1 MNMTPKTGLI
11 LAITAIL
18 LTCGCS
24 TTPQAAL
31 DQANNGTYL
40 MLAMQGEIQKFR
52 AEEATISRLRVDAL
66 LQARLDL
73 ERKANIRADD
83 DRLYAAAG
91 KTAISANM
99 PKIIALADARAKDD
113 MALNATEEEINKS
126 IGELL
131 SPLPDMT
138 KELENSKKSL
148 AILGDD
154 LSPAERLR
162 IFANFAKDVK
172 GSVDANMKK
181 VEDAKQAAGAPKG
194 N

>member
-11 LAITAIL
+11 LAIAAIL
-18 LTCGCS
+18 PTCGCS

-126 IGELL
+126 IAELL

>member
-1 MNMTPKTGLI
+1 
-11 LAITAIL
+11 
-18 LTCGCS
+18 
-24 TTPQAAL
+24 
-31 DQANNGTYL
+31 
-40 MLAMQGEIQKFR
+40 
-52 AEEATISRLRVDAL
+52 
-66 LQARLDL
+66 
-73 ERKANIRADD
+73 
-83 DRLYAAAG
+83 
-91 KTAISANM
+91 
-99 PKIIALADARAKDD
+99 
-113 MALNATEEEINKS
+113 
-126 IGELL
+126 
-131 SPLPDMT
+131 MT

>member
-1 MNMTPKTGLI
+1 
-11 LAITAIL
+11 
-18 LTCGCS
+18 
-24 TTPQAAL
+24 
-31 DQANNGTYL
+31 
-40 MLAMQGEIQKFR
+40 
-52 AEEATISRLRVDAL
+52 L

-126 IGELL
+126 IAELL